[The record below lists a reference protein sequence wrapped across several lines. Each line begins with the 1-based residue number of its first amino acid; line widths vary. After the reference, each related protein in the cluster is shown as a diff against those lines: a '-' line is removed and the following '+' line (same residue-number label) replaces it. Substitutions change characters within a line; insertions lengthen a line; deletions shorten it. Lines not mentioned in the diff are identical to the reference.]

1 MSMDDVQVKSARRRT
16 RAAKEVL
23 GSSVAEAVRVNR
35 DELSMAALID
45 DLGDDHSLDT
55 LFSRESDYAMF
66 FSVND
71 NGNCE
76 KWGYIERDEPLSGD
90 TFLMGLGTAGEIDNS
105 EVFEITHCAQFE
117 RKSAQSVSYLDG
129 GSFTDDGAGS
139 ITLQTKMKENDFVSA
154 TRWLVKMRGTM
165 KAVSGV
171 NDSDASG
178 ADESGGRV
186 GSGGGG
192 GGDVQPKAA
201 STDQEDHDKE
211 RDTGGAGQGAE
222 TGQSDE
228 TVPQNGDANWTKY

>member
-1 MSMDDVQVKSARRRT
+1 MSMDNVHVKSARRRT

-23 GSSVAEAVRVNR
+23 GSVSEAARVNR
-35 DELSMAALID
+35 DELSMVALID

-55 LFSRESDYAMF
+55 LFMRESAYAMF

-71 NGNCE
+71 HGNCD

-117 RKSAQSVSYLDG
+117 RKSAQSVSYLNG

-139 ITLQTKMKENDFVSA
+139 ITLQKKMKENDFVSA
-154 TRWLVKMRGTM
+154 TRWLVNMRGTM
-165 KAVSGV
+165 KAVSGSH
-171 NDSDASG
+171 DSDASG
-178 ADESGGRV
+178 ADKS
-186 GSGGGG
+186 G
-192 GGDVQPKAA
+192 GGDVPPKAA

-211 RDTGGAGQGAE
+211 SDTGDAGQGAE
-222 TGQSDE
+222 TGQSDG
-228 TVPQNGDANWTKY
+228 TVPQNGDANWAKY